1 MLPVIN
7 FHRGW
12 RKQVSAKYKEKNME
26 FILNTIS
33 FGFSNTRIEQDQA
46 THEAKQ
52 RVQKRGINADQN
64 LTNLLKPEYPSSEQ
78 AFWGGYCCISNHLLC
93 FPAHIYT
100 RRAHYF
106 RFFVLLPFF

>member
-12 RKQVSAKYKEKNME
+12 RKQVSAKSKEKNME

-78 AFWGGYCCISNHLLC
+78 AFWGGYCCMSNHLLC

-100 RRAHYF
+100 RRAEYN
-106 RFFVLLPFF
+106 RGN